1 MPASKKLAA
10 VQSTERDLGQ
20 PAGRLLEL
28 TLEVKTPEP
37 YVVTDRITIYPPT
50 KKTAARLDE
59 LNWAV
64 VTNKA
69 ILQEALRRNMEDS
82 PTPAKVKR
90 AEDMSDEDFEAAVV
104 KADEEHVASVDA
116 WQSRTLASGELIKEL
131 QAKVEEDTI
140 EWNRVFFGNRYDEL
154 QEFFD
159 DRPKQLWERF
169 VDDIRSDFLSTNSP
183 DDGVCSKCGHVTDED
198 AAGKGSES
206 ST

>member
-69 ILQEALRRNMEDS
+69 ILQEALRRNMEPRPD
-82 PTPAKVKR
+82 VK
-90 AEDMSDEDFEAAVV
+90 DL
-104 KADEEHVASVDA
+104 SVDEAVEAVEA
-116 WQSRTLASGELIKEL
+116 WESRTLASGDLIKEL
-131 QAKVEEDTI
+131 QERVTEDTT
-140 EWNRVFFGNRYDEL
+140 EWSRVFFGEHYDDL
-154 QEFFD
+154 QQFFD

-169 VDDIRSDFLSTNSP
+169 VDDIRTEFLSTTAP
-183 DDGVCSKCGHVTDED
+183 DDGVCSKCGHVTDEE
-198 AAGKGSES
+198 AAGKDSKS